1 MLNQIDL
8 SRTDLNLLVLFEAVL
23 ETRHVGRA
31 AEQLNLSPSA
41 VSHGLGRLRR
51 MLGDPLF
58 LKTPKGVEPTARALD
73 LAPAIAGILAQVR
86 GVVATAQPFDPSQ
99 STRRFI
105 IGAPD
110 GISAVILPPLL
121 KRLERAA
128 PNVDIAIRQLLPKQG
143 EHEPGLAW
151 RDALGELESRAMD
164 VAIMPTDDVPVRF
177 TKCALYEEDFV
188 VAMRAKHPLTRNLS
202 IERYCAAQ
210 HLVVSD
216 TGDAYG
222 FVDAALAKKKLA
234 RRVAL
239 TVPNFMFALAT
250 LADTDLIS
258 ALPRSF
264 MAAHGAAHRI
274 VAREAPIKLPHF
286 KLTLVVPTV
295 ALKDEGLAWLVA
307 EIEAA
312 TSPKRR

>member
-58 LKTPKGVEPTARALD
+58 LKTPKGVEPTDRAKA
-73 LAPAIAGILAQVR
+73 LAPAIAEILAQVR
-86 GVVATAQPFDPSQ
+86 GVVATAQPFDPRQ

-121 KRLERAA
+121 KRLDRAA

-151 RDALGELESRAMD
+151 REALDELESRAMD
-164 VAIMPTDDVPVRF
+164 IALIPTDDVPIRF
-177 TKCALYEEDFV
+177 TRRALYEEDFV
-188 VAMRAKHPLTRNLS
+188 IAMRAKHPLARNLS

-222 FVDAALAKKKLA
+222 FVDNALAKKKLS

-250 LADTDLIS
+250 LADADLIS

-264 MAAHGAAHRI
+264 MATHGAAHGI

-295 ALKDEGLAWLVA
+295 ALKDEGLGWLVGK
-307 EIEAA
+307 IEAA
-312 TSPKRR
+312 TAPKRR